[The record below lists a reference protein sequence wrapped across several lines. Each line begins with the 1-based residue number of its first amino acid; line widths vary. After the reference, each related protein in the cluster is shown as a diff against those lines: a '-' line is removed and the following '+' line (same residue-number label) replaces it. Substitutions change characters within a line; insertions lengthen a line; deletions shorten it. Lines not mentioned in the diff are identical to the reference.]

1 MPAKYFR
8 CVEVDKAAVGLLF
21 LYRYR
26 TRFLGESYSLRTFP
40 KLSEAQTPCYPLV
53 EQGLTKLNI
62 QHKQLAQLVITSVR
76 VCVSK
81 AIVKGKTLQKQS
93 FCVSNTACRFVVM
106 TK

>member
-8 CVEVDKAAVGLLF
+8 CVKVDKAAVGLLF

-26 TRFLGESYSLRTFP
+26 TRFLGESYSLKFP

-62 QHKQLAQLVITSVR
+62 QHKQLAQLEITSVR

-81 AIVKGKTLQKQS
+81 AIVKGKNPPKTQFLSIK
-93 FCVSNTACRFVVM
+93 CL
-106 TK
+106 